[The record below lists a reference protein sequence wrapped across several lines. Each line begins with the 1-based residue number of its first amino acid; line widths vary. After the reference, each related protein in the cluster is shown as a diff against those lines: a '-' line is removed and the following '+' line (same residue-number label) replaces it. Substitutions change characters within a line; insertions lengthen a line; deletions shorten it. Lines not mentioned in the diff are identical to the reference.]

1 MSDMDIVYTEDMIG
15 IEFTNIDLE
24 LEAITQQYIDELI
37 SKATEYK
44 AKKTN
49 Y

>member
-37 SKATEYK
+37 AKATEYK